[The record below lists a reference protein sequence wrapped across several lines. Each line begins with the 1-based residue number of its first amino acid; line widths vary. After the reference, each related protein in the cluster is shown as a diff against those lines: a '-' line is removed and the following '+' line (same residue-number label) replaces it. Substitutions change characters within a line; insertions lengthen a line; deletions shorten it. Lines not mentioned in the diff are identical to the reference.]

1 MCCGPRGGI
10 GAPMHG
16 MVCGCGCGAPLAFTR
31 RFLSPE
37 EKAERMESYRQEL
50 LKEAAELE
58 RQISSLTQK

>member
-1 MCCGPRGGI
+1 
-10 GAPMHG
+10 MHG

-37 EKAERMESYRQEL
+37 EKAERLESYRQEL